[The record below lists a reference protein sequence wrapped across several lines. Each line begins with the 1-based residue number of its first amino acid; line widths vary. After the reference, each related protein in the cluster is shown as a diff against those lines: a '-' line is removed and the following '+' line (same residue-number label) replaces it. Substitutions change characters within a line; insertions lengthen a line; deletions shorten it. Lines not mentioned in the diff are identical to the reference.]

1 MISVRLRA
9 FRGKWYARVRWSSNG
24 ERYETLVTLRTE
36 SKVTARVRLTEV
48 KQKAEEIIELY
59 YKGEKYSFPWMN
71 KDGKRKVVYLTLEDA
86 VEKWLRLR
94 KAQGLANST
103 LERNRGSMDSIM
115 YVLGKSKRLKSI
127 TTSDMDGYIERMEL
141 KGYSPNGINI
151 NLRAFRT
158 LLKWAERR
166 NHIDKMPYVE
176 KAKVDDTLPSYL
188 NDSEF
193 DEMLSHTNE
202 FYKKVF
208 TMYRNTG
215 FRLMEPIR
223 GTLKNDTLVIPAKYS
238 KTRKER
244 RILLNPND
252 VPVIY
257 ELQECYETWRNKV
270 KVNKPKY
277 FGDKVSKEFRRI
289 NRLIGLDNK
298 FHDLRHTFAVR
309 RYLMTR
315 DIYQVMRELGHTKV
329 TTTQMYADFEDTVDI
344 EKEFPSI
351 VNTSNDPIFG
361 KWDTK
366 LRDTRK
372 IGSFYVS

>member
-1 MISVRLRA
+1 MASLLKRRD
-9 FRGKWYARVRWSSNG
+9 KWVARVKWQEEHKKHRSIK
-24 ERYETLVTLRTE
+24 EVPLMTK
-36 SKVTARVRLTEV
+36 SKVTARERISMVNRVED
-48 KQKAEEIIELY
+48 EIVELH

-71 KDGKRKVVYLTLEDA
+71 NEGKRKIVYLTLEDA
-86 VEKWLRLR
+86 VEKWLKLR
-94 KAQGLANST
+94 KAQGLADST

-115 YVLGKSKRLKSI
+115 SVLGKSKRLKSI

-158 LLKWAERR
+158 FLKWAERR

-188 NDSEF
+188 NDAEF

-215 FRLMEPIR
+215 FRLMEPIL
-223 GTLKNDTLVIPAKYS
+223 GTLKNDTLVIPARVS

-244 RILLNPND
+244 RILICPED

-257 ELQECYETWRNKV
+257 ELQEYYETWINKV
-270 KVNKPKY
+270 KVKKDKY
-277 FGDKVSKEFRRI
+277 FGDKISKEFRRI
-289 NRLIGLDNK
+289 NRLIGLTNK

-351 VNTSNDPIFG
+351 VNTSNEP
-361 KWDTK
+361 
-366 LRDTRK
+366 K
-372 IGSFYVS
+372 IGNGYTDLGYTNKVGRLYVS

>member
-1 MISVRLRA
+1 MASLKNR
-9 FRGKWYARVRWSSNG
+9 RGVWYARVQWYEDGSIVQT
-24 ERYETLVTLRTE
+24 ERQVPLRTE
-36 SKVTARVRLTEV
+36 SKVTARQRLTMVNQVED
-48 KQKAEEIIELY
+48 EIKELH

-71 KDGKRKVVYLTLEDA
+71 EDGKRKIVFLSLEDA
-86 VEKWLRLR
+86 VEKWLKLR
-94 KAQGLANST
+94 KAQGLADST
-103 LERNRGSMDSIM
+103 LERNRVSMDSIM
-115 YVLGKSKRLKSI
+115 SVLGKSKRLKSI
-127 TTSDMDGYIERMEL
+127 TTSDMDGYIETMEL

-158 LLKWAERR
+158 FLRWAVRR

-176 KAKVDDTLPSYL
+176 KAKVDDTLPSYF

-215 FRLMEPIR
+215 FRLMEPIL

-244 RILLNPND
+244 RILLSPED

-257 ELQECYETWRNKV
+257 ELQERYETWRNKV
-270 KVNKPKY
+270 KVKKHKY
-277 FGDKVSKEFRRI
+277 FGDKISKEFRRI
-289 NRLIGLDNK
+289 NRLIGLTNK

-309 RYLMTR
+309 RYLITR

-329 TTTQMYADFEDTVDI
+329 TTTQMYADFEDTIDI

-351 VNTSNDPIFG
+351 VKPSYEPIFSI
-361 KWDTK
+361 KDTIMK
-366 LRDTRK
+366 DTNAVY
-372 IGSFYVS
+372 SS

>member
-24 ERYETLVTLRTE
+24 ERYETLVPLRTE
-36 SKVTARVRLTEV
+36 SKVTARVRLNEV

-59 YKGEKYSFPWMN
+59 YKSEKYSFPWMN

-86 VEKWLRLR
+86 VEKWLKLR

-151 NLRAFRT
+151 NLRAFVTFLR
-158 LLKWAERR
+158 WAERR

-215 FRLMEPIR
+215 FRLMEPIL

-244 RILLNPND
+244 RVLISPND

-257 ELQECYETWRNKV
+257 ELQERYETWRNKV
-270 KVNKPKY
+270 KVKKHKY
-277 FGDKVSKEFRRI
+277 FGDKISKEFRRI
-289 NRLIGLDNK
+289 NRLIGLTNK

-366 LRDTRK
+366 LWDTRK
-372 IGSFYVS
+372 VGSSYVS

>member
-1 MISVRLRA
+1 MASLKNR
-9 FRGKWYARVRWSSNG
+9 RGNWYARVLW
-24 ERYETLVTLRTE
+24 YEEQKKKEKQIPLRTE
-36 SKVTARVRLTEV
+36 SKVTARERLSRVNQVED
-48 KQKAEEIIELY
+48 EIIELH

-71 KDGKRKVVYLTLEDA
+71 KDGKRKVVYLTLEEA

-94 KAQGLANST
+94 KAQGLADST

-115 YVLGKSKRLKSI
+115 SLLGKSKRLKNI
-127 TTSDMDGYIERMEL
+127 TTSDMDDYIERMEL
-141 KGYSPNGINI
+141 KGYSGNGINI

-158 LLKWAERR
+158 FLKWAERR

-208 TMYRNTG
+208 TMYRSTG
-215 FRLMEPIR
+215 FRLMEPIL
-223 GTLKNDTLVIPAKYS
+223 GTLKNDTLVIPARYS

-244 RILLNPND
+244 RILLNADD

-257 ELQECYETWRNKV
+257 ELQEYYETWRNKV

-277 FGDKVSKEFRRI
+277 FGDKISKEFRRI
-289 NRLIGLDNK
+289 NRLVGLTNK

-351 VNTSNDPIFG
+351 VNTSNEPIFG
-361 KWDTK
+361 KVDTN
-366 LRDTRK
+366 LVDTNKVGRL
-372 IGSFYVS
+372 YVS

>member
-1 MISVRLRA
+1 
-9 FRGKWYARVRWSSNG
+9 
-24 ERYETLVTLRTE
+24 
-36 SKVTARVRLTEV
+36 
-48 KQKAEEIIELY
+48 
-59 YKGEKYSFPWMN
+59 
-71 KDGKRKVVYLTLEDA
+71 
-86 VEKWLRLR
+86 
-94 KAQGLANST
+94 
-103 LERNRGSMDSIM
+103 
-115 YVLGKSKRLKSI
+115 
-127 TTSDMDGYIERMEL
+127 MEL
-141 KGYSPNGINI
+141 KGYSPNGIDI

-158 LLKWAERR
+158 FLKWAERR

-238 KTRKER
+238 KTRRER
-244 RILLNPND
+244 RILLSPED

-257 ELQECYETWRNKV
+257 ELQECYETWKNKV

-277 FGDKVSKEFRRI
+277 FGDKISKEFRRI
-289 NRLIGLDNK
+289 NRLIGLTNK

-351 VNTSNDPIFG
+351 TKPSNESKFG
-361 KWDTK
+361 KMDTD
-366 LRDTRK
+366 LMDTNK
-372 IGSFYVS
+372 VSSLYVS